1 MSMAEFSRIIYKN
14 KPTKLETFDRRH
26 KLFKSLPVHKRAL
39 KAGLIVPKIYDIKEK
54 DNKIYKYSEW
64 IPGNT
69 IQHEMDNNPDLI
81 EPICTDLA
89 RYMNELYDVDSITA
103 VDNHFENFVWSNNQV
118 IYIDLKKLLYRD
130 YYNHV
135 LQMSKI
141 CLKNCRGDRRKALI
155 FLKEYAKH
163 RDVEQVISDCNNRK
177 WLWKGINGNVVSID
191 PIELREVLSDK
202 ERV

>member
-1 MSMAEFSRIIYKN
+1 MAEFSKIMYKD
-14 KPTKLETFDRRH
+14 KLTKLDIFGRNH
-26 KLFKSLPVHKRAL
+26 KLFRSLPVHKRAL
-39 KAGLIVPKIYDIKEK
+39 KAGLRVPKIYDIKEK
-54 DNKIYKYSEW
+54 SNKIYKYSEW
-64 IPGNT
+64 ISGNT
-69 IQHEMDNNPDLI
+69 IQYEMDNNPNLV
-81 EPICTDLA
+81 EPICIDLA
-89 RYMNELYDVDSITA
+89 RYMNELYDIDNITA
-103 VDNHFENFVWSNNQV
+103 VDNHFENFVWNNNQV
-118 IYIDLKKLLYRD
+118 VYIDLKKLLYRD
-130 YYNHV
+130 YDNHI

-202 ERV
+202 KRV